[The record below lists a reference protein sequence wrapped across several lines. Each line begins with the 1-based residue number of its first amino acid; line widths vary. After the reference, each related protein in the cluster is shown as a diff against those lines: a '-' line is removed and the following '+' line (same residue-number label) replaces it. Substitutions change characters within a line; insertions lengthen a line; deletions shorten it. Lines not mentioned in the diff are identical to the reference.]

1 VSARRIIIDEAEP
14 SWMVTYA
21 DLMTLLLVFFVLLF
35 SISTVKK
42 EQFAST
48 IRSFQLAIG
57 DTGGSLIPLPEELVA
72 PTIEVPD
79 SLEQHNADQLIPSV
93 VVVQEAER
101 EEVRLPE
108 MPKAEKEDLSYMSNS
123 LKDTFASMGMADAV
137 DVGEPRDGKIRI
149 RVKGSVLFKSGDA
162 AFNRRMMPILDG
174 LLEQLEKNPEFIMGI
189 QGHTDNIPIET
200 VKFPSNWELSA
211 IRATTVLRYLVRGGI
226 DPERVTATGY
236 GDALPVFP
244 NETVEQRAKNR
255 RIEFVL
261 EKVREP

>member
-1 VSARRIIIDEAEP
+1 MSARRQIIDESEP

-57 DTGGSLIPLPEELVA
+57 DTGGSLVPLPEELRA
-72 PTIEVPD
+72 PAIEMPD
-79 SLEQHNADQLIPSV
+79 TLEQKNADQMEKPDL
-93 VVVQEAER
+93 VVQEQ
-101 EEVRLPE
+101 EEVKLPE
-108 MPKAEKEDLSYMSNS
+108 MPEVDKNEELVYLSNS
-123 LKDTFASMGMADAV
+123 LKDVFASMGVVDAV
-137 DVGEPRDGKIRI
+137 DMGVPRDGKLRI
-149 RVKGSVLFKSGDA
+149 RVKGSVLFESGDA
-162 AFNRRMMPILDG
+162 AFNRQMMPILDA
-174 LLEQLEKNPEFIMGI
+174 LLDKLEQNPEYKMGI

-200 VKFPSNWELSA
+200 AIFPSNWELSA
-211 IRATTVLRYLVRGGI
+211 IRATTVLRYFVRGGI

-236 GDALPVFP
+236 GDALPIVP
-244 NETVEQRAKNR
+244 NDSAEQRAENR

-261 EKVREP
+261 EKVGKQ

>member
-1 VSARRIIIDEAEP
+1 MSARRQIIDESEP

-57 DTGGSLIPLPEELVA
+57 DTGGSLIPLPEELRA
-72 PTIEVPD
+72 PAIEVPD
-79 SLEQHNADQLIPSV
+79 TFEQKNADQMEKPDL
-93 VVVQEAER
+93 VVQEQ
-101 EEVRLPE
+101 EEVKLPE
-108 MPKAEKEDLSYMSNS
+108 MPAVDKDEELVYLSNS
-123 LKDTFASMGMADAV
+123 LKDVFASMGVADTV

-149 RVKGSVLFKSGDA
+149 RVMGSVLFESGDA
-162 AFNRRMMPILDG
+162 AFNRQMMPILDA
-174 LLEQLEKNPEFIMGI
+174 LLDKLEQNPEYKIGI

-200 VKFPSNWELSA
+200 ARFPSNWELSA

-236 GDALPVFP
+236 GDALPIGA
-244 NETVEQRAKNR
+244 NDTAEQRAENR

-261 EKVREP
+261 EKVSKP

>member
-1 VSARRIIIDEAEP
+1 MSARRQIIAETEP
-14 SWMVTYA
+14 GWIVTYA

-57 DTGGSLIPLPEELVA
+57 DTGGSLIPLPEELRA
-72 PTIEVPD
+72 PATEVPD
-79 SLEQHNADQLIPSV
+79 TLEQNNADQLVPPDL
-93 VVVQEAER
+93 VVQEQ
-101 EEVRLPE
+101 EEVKLPE
-108 MPKAEKEDLSYMSNS
+108 MPEVDKDEELVYLSNS
-123 LKDTFASMGMADAV
+123 LKDVFSSMGVTEAV
-137 DVGEPRDGKIRI
+137 DIGEPRDGKIRI
-149 RVKGSVLFKSGDA
+149 RVKGSVLFESGDA
-162 AFNRRMMPILDG
+162 AFKRQMMPILDA
-174 LLEQLEKNPEFIMGI
+174 LLDKLEQNPEYKMGI

-200 VKFPSNWELSA
+200 TRFPSNWELSA

-236 GDALPVFP
+236 GDALPIVS
-244 NETVEQRAKNR
+244 NDSAQQRAENR

-261 EKVREP
+261 EKVSKP